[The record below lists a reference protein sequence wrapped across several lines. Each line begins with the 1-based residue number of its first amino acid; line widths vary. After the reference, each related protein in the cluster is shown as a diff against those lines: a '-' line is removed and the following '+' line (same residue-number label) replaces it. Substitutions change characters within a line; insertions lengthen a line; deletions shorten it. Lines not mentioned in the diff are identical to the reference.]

1 MNSNY
6 KTISEVKE
14 GIYKE
19 KGSKFLA
26 YISPVTSVKEALDKV
41 EFYKEDQPSAR
52 HHCYA
57 YRIGSEGKK
66 FRSYDDGEPTGT
78 AGKPIL
84 NQLLSNEI
92 TNVIVVVV
100 RYFGG
105 TKLGTSGLI
114 TAYKEATIDA
124 INKSEIIESF
134 ISNYYELNFTY
145 DEMPLVMKWSK
156 QQKVNFD
163 SQVFDLRCCFSFK
176 IPISESDHKIDSLPR
191 GAKAIFLFQL

>member
-1 MNSNY
+1 MNNNH
-6 KTISEVKE
+6 KTISVAKE

-26 YISPVTSVKEALDKV
+26 YISPITSVKEALDKV

-57 YRIGSEGKK
+57 YRIGSEGEN
-66 FRSYDDGEPTGT
+66 FRSYDDGEPSGT

-114 TAYKEATIDA
+114 TAYKEATIAA
-124 INKSEIIESF
+124 INESEIIESF
-134 ISNYYELNFTY
+134 VSNYYELSFTY

-156 QQKVNFD
+156 QQKVHFN
-163 SQVFDLRCCFSFK
+163 SQNFDLRCKVSFSL
-176 IPISESDHKIDSLPR
+176 PISESNQKMDSLPR
-191 GAKAIFLFQL
+191 GVESEFLYQL

>member
-1 MNSNY
+1 MNNNY
-6 KTISEVKE
+6 KTISVAKE

-26 YISPVTSVKEALDKV
+26 YISPITSVKEALDKV

-57 YRIGSEGKK
+57 YRIGSEGKY
-66 FRSYDDGEPTGT
+66 FRSYDDGEPSGT

-92 TNVIVVVV
+92 TNIIVVVV

-114 TAYKEATIDA
+114 TAYKEATIAA
-124 INKSEIIESF
+124 INESEIIESF
-134 ISNYYELNFTY
+134 VSNYYELSFTY

-156 QQKVNFD
+156 QQKVHFS
-163 SQVFDLRCCFSFK
+163 SQNFDLRCKVSFCL
-176 IPISESDHKIDSLPR
+176 PISESNKKMDSLPR
-191 GAKAIFLFQL
+191 GVESEFLHQL

>member
-1 MNSNY
+1 MNNNY
-6 KTISEVKE
+6 KTISVAKE

-26 YISPVTSVKEALDKV
+26 YISPITSVKEALDKV

-57 YRIGSEGKK
+57 YRIGSEGKY
-66 FRSYDDGEPTGT
+66 FRSYDDGEPSGT

-92 TNVIVVVV
+92 TNIIVVVV

-114 TAYKEATIDA
+114 TAYKEATIAA
-124 INKSEIIESF
+124 INESEIIESF
-134 ISNYYELNFTY
+134 VSNYYELSFTY

-156 QQKVNFD
+156 QQKVHFN
-163 SQVFDLRCCFSFK
+163 SQNFDLRCKVSFSL
-176 IPISESDHKIDSLPR
+176 PISESNQKMDSLPR
-191 GAKAIFLFQL
+191 GVESEFLYQL

>member
-6 KTISEVKE
+6 KTISEKKE

-41 EFYKEDQPSAR
+41 EFYKENQPSAR

-66 FRSYDDGEPTGT
+66 LRSYDGGEPSGT

-92 TNVIVVVV
+92 TNVIVVV

-114 TAYKEATIDA
+114 TAYKKATIAA
-124 INKSEIIESF
+124 INESEIIESF
-134 ISNYYELNFTY
+134 VSNYYELSFTY
-145 DEMPLVMKWSK
+145 DEIPLVMKWSK
-156 QQKVNFD
+156 QQKVHFD
-163 SQVFDLRCCFSFK
+163 SQDFDLRCKVSFSL
-176 IPISESDHKIDSLPR
+176 PISESNHKMDSLPR
-191 GAKAIFLFQL
+191 GVESEFLYQL

>member
-1 MNSNY
+1 MNNNY
-6 KTISEVKE
+6 KTISVAKE

-26 YISPVTSVKEALDKV
+26 YISPITSVKEALDKV

-57 YRIGSEGKK
+57 YRIGSEGKN
-66 FRSYDDGEPTGT
+66 FRSYDDGEPSGT

-92 TNVIVVVV
+92 TNIIVVVV

-114 TAYKEATIDA
+114 TAYKEATIAA
-124 INKSEIIESF
+124 INESEIIESF
-134 ISNYYELNFTY
+134 VSNYYELSFTY

-156 QQKVNFD
+156 QQKVHFN
-163 SQVFDLRCCFSFK
+163 SQNFDLRCKVSFSL
-176 IPISESDHKIDSLPR
+176 PISESNQKMDSLPR
-191 GAKAIFLFQL
+191 GVESEFLYQL

>member
-1 MNSNY
+1 M
-6 KTISEVKE
+6 
-14 GIYKE
+14 
-19 KGSKFLA
+19 
-26 YISPVTSVKEALDKV
+26 
-41 EFYKEDQPSAR
+41 
-52 HHCYA
+52 
-57 YRIGSEGKK
+57 
-66 FRSYDDGEPTGT
+66 
-78 AGKPIL
+78 
-84 NQLLSNEI
+84 SNEI

-114 TAYKEATIDA
+114 TAYKKATIDA

-134 ISNYYELNFTY
+134 VSNYYELKFTY

-163 SQVFDLRCCFSFK
+163 SQVFDLRCCVSFK

>member
-6 KTISEVKE
+6 KTISEKKE

-41 EFYKEDQPSAR
+41 EFYKENQPSAR

-66 FRSYDDGEPTGT
+66 FRSYDGGEPSGT

-92 TNVIVVVV
+92 TNVIVVV

-114 TAYKEATIDA
+114 TAYKKATIAA
-124 INKSEIIESF
+124 INESEIIESF
-134 ISNYYELNFTY
+134 VSNYYELSFTY
-145 DEMPLVMKWSK
+145 DEIPLVMKWSK
-156 QQKVNFD
+156 QQKVHFD
-163 SQVFDLRCCFSFK
+163 SQDFDLRCKVSFSL
-176 IPISESDHKIDSLPR
+176 PISESNHKMDSLPR
-191 GAKAIFLFQL
+191 GVESEFLYQL

>member
-1 MNSNY
+1 MNNNY
-6 KTISEVKE
+6 KTISVAKE

-26 YISPVTSVKEALDKV
+26 YISPITSVKEALDKV

-57 YRIGSEGKK
+57 YRIGSEGGN
-66 FRSYDDGEPTGT
+66 FRSYDDGEPSGT

-114 TAYKEATIDA
+114 TAYKEATIAA
-124 INKSEIIESF
+124 INESEIIESF
-134 ISNYYELNFTY
+134 VSNYYELSFTY

-156 QQKVNFD
+156 QQKVHFS
-163 SQVFDLRCCFSFK
+163 SQNFDLRCKVSFCL
-176 IPISESDHKIDSLPR
+176 PISESNKKMDSLPR
-191 GAKAIFLFQL
+191 GVESEFLHQL